1 MKRIN
6 LIKKLIICILLNFGL
21 MFLVVINVNAAQGTI
36 TANPQI
42 CVSSSK
48 DIPCSTVISWSASG
62 VTQSQVW
69 VSMDGGEEQLFT
81 CALNGSET
89 APWILPGRNYAFR
102 LYPATDCTSAGKS
115 GSPLNT
121 IYVAGVVTDSS
132 KSYRV
137 AINYHSTAKD
147 FENTVF
153 IKQYNTP
160 AIRAL
165 VRSQLQSIADQGV
178 KLIKTNLWLVDN
190 TEAESASSLSWRLT
204 FPFSSAQ
211 LANIRQY
218 VQDVGS
224 IQGSDGNYLSLQLS
238 ILWNGSANYT

>member
-147 FENTVF
+147 FENTAF

-165 VRSQLQSIADQGV
+165 VQSQLQS
-178 KLIKTNLWLVDN
+178 
-190 TEAESASSLSWRLT
+190 
-204 FPFSSAQ
+204 
-211 LANIRQY
+211 
-218 VQDVGS
+218 
-224 IQGSDGNYLSLQLS
+224 
-238 ILWNGSANYT
+238 